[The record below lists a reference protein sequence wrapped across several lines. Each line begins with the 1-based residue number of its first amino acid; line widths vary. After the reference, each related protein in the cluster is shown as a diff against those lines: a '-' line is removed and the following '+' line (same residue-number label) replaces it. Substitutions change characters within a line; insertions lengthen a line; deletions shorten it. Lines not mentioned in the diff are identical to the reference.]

1 MNPQVKIILSD
12 DREINIEL
20 FPEIAPTTVENFLK
34 LVNNNFYNGTIFHR
48 VIKDFMIQ
56 TGGYYVE
63 NNTLHEKPDVTSIKG
78 EFSLNGFENNL
89 KHEPGIISMA
99 RTNDPNSA
107 SSQFFICSYKCPH
120 LDGQYAAFGKVIDD
134 KSLSVVLSIS
144 NSQTTNIG
152 YGFSDFPID
161 LITIKTIIRTN

>member
-56 TGGYYVE
+56 TVGYYVE

-78 EFSLNGFENNL
+78 
-89 KHEPGIISMA
+89 
-99 RTNDPNSA
+99 
-107 SSQFFICSYKCPH
+107 
-120 LDGQYAAFGKVIDD
+120 
-134 KSLSVVLSIS
+134 
-144 NSQTTNIG
+144 
-152 YGFSDFPID
+152 
-161 LITIKTIIRTN
+161 